1 MQRPEVYDR
10 HASVPFKDELEEA
23 ARSQKKSVDE
33 LLEQIVREWLERF
46 REQSEENDEERQ
58 RQLRASAMK
67 LAGAIE
73 GDDPHRA
80 ENASAEV
87 RTALARKYGR

>member
-1 MQRPEVYDR
+1 MQRPAVYGR

-23 ARSQKKSVDE
+23 ARSQKKSVDD

-46 REQSEENDEERQ
+46 RKQPEEDEERQ
-58 RQLRASAMK
+58 RRLRASAMRF
-67 LAGAIE
+67 AGAIE

-87 RTALARKYGR
+87 RTVLARKYGR